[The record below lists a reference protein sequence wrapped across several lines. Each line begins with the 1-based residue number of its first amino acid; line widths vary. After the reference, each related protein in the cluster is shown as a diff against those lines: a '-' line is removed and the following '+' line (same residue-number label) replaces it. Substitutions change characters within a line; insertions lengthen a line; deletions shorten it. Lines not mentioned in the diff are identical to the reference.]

1 MRVGARIAAGTSP
14 AEGPAERKARRTIR
28 RAFVLLNRAR
38 AGPEVI
44 AGVRGFFRRQRVA
57 VVEAEITNAADSPP
71 ALPAPIDLAVSLGG
85 DGTLLQCARLLA
97 GSDIPILPVNLGTV
111 GFITEIS
118 ADEWRQAYVAYA
130 AGERTLS
137 TRLMVNARVT
147 RSGAEVA
154 NLDGLNDAV
163 IAAYGR
169 SRIARL
175 RVRLAGTWVANYRA
189 DGMIFATPTG
199 STAYSMAAGGP
210 ILHPEMAAF
219 VITPIC
225 PFTLANRPLLVPA
238 DEPVLVEVEP
248 GQRTEISLTVDGV
261 EVVLLQPGDRVALSR
276 SVHRTHIIRSGERN
290 FYQVLRS
297 KLDWAGE
304 PRA

>member
-1 MRVGARIAAGTSP
+1 MRVGARIPAGTSP
-14 AEGPAERKARRTIR
+14 AEGKARRTIR

-44 AGVRGFFRRQRVA
+44 AGVRDFFRRQRVA

-71 ALPAPIDLAVSLGG
+71 ARLDPIDLAVSLGG

-118 ADEWRQAYVAYA
+118 ADEWRQAYLAYA
-130 AGERTLS
+130 AGERRLS

-163 IAAYGR
+163 VTAYGR

-175 RVRLAGTWVANYRA
+175 RVHLAGTWVANYRA

-210 ILHPEMAAF
+210 ILHPEMEAF

-225 PFTLANRPLLVPA
+225 PFTLANRPLLIPA

-261 EVVLLQPGDRVALSR
+261 EAVLLQPGDRVALSR

>member
-1 MRVGARIAAGTSP
+1 MSVGARIPAGTIP
-14 AEGPAERKARRTIR
+14 ARGQPPPRTIR

-38 AGPEVI
+38 AGGDVI
-44 AGVRGFFRRQRVA
+44 AGVRDFFRQQRVEL
-57 VVEAEITNAADSPP
+57 VEAEISSAAVAPP
-71 ALPAPIDLAVSLGG
+71 AGLDTVDLAVSFGG
-85 DGTLLQCARLLA
+85 DGTLLHCARLLA
-97 GSDIPILPVNLGTV
+97 GSDIPILPVNMGTV
-111 GFITEIS
+111 GFITEVP
-118 ADEWRQAYVAYA
+118 AAEWRQAYVAYA
-130 AGERTLS
+130 AGRSGLS
-137 TRLMVNARVT
+137 TRIMVNAGVVRAGT
-147 RSGAEVA
+147 EVA
-154 NLDGLNDAV
+154 NIDGLNDAV
-163 IAAYGR
+163 ITARGH
-169 SRIARL
+169 SKIVRL

-225 PFTLANRPLLVPA
+225 PFTLANRPLLIPA

-261 EVVLLQPGDRVALSR
+261 EVVQLQPGDRVALSR
-276 SVHRTHIIRSGERN
+276 SVHETHIIRSGERN

>member
-1 MRVGARIAAGTSP
+1 MRIGARIPAGASP
-14 AEGPAERKARRTIR
+14 AGKPPRTIR
-28 RAFVLLNRAR
+28 RVFVLLNRAR
-38 AGPEVI
+38 AGAAVI
-44 AGVRGFFRRQRVA
+44 AGVRDFFREQRVA
-57 VVEAEITNAADSPP
+57 VVEAEIGTAAAPP
-71 ALPAPIDLAVSLGG
+71 AAARGPIDLAVSLGG

-97 GSDIPILPVNLGTV
+97 GSDVPILPVNLGTV
-111 GFITEIS
+111 GFITEVS
-118 ADEWRQAYVAYA
+118 AAEWRRTYLAYA
-130 AGERTLS
+130 AGERRLS

-147 RSGAEVA
+147 RGGAEAA

-163 IAAYGR
+163 IAASGR

-238 DEPVLVEVEP
+238 DEPVLVEVEAA
-248 GQRTEISLTVDGV
+248 QRTEISLTVDGV
-261 EVVLLQPGDRVALSR
+261 EAVPLQPGDRIALSR
-276 SVHRTHIIRSGERN
+276 SVHRTHIIRSAERN

>member
-1 MRVGARIAAGTSP
+1 MRVGARIPAGTSP
-14 AEGPAERKARRTIR
+14 PEGKARRTIR

-44 AGVRGFFRRQRVA
+44 AGVRDFFRRQRVA

-71 ALPAPIDLAVSLGG
+71 ARLDRIDLAVSLGG

-97 GSDIPILPVNLGTV
+97 GSDVPILPVNLGTV

-118 ADEWRQAYVAYA
+118 AAEWRQAYVAYA
-130 AGERTLS
+130 AGERRLS

-163 IAAYGR
+163 IAASGR

-175 RVRLAGTWVANYRA
+175 RVHLAGTWVANYRA

-225 PFTLANRPLLVPA
+225 PFTLANRPLLIPA

-261 EVVLLQPGDRVALSR
+261 EAVLLQPGDRVALSR

>member
-14 AEGPAERKARRTIR
+14 AEEKARRTIR

-44 AGVRGFFRRQRVA
+44 AGVRDFFRRQRVA

>member
-1 MRVGARIAAGTSP
+1 
-14 AEGPAERKARRTIR
+14 
-28 RAFVLLNRAR
+28 VLLNRAR
-38 AGPEVI
+38 AGGDVI
-44 AGVRGFFRRQRVA
+44 VGVRDFFRQQRVEL
-57 VVEAEITNAADSPP
+57 VEAEISSAAVAPP
-71 ALPAPIDLAVSLGG
+71 AGLDTVDLAVSLGG
-85 DGTLLQCARLLA
+85 DGTLLHCARLLA

-111 GFITEIS
+111 GFITEVP

-130 AGERTLS
+130 AGELGLS
-137 TRLMVNARVT
+137 TRIMVNARVL
-147 RSGAEVA
+147 RAGIEVA
-154 NLDGLNDAV
+154 NIDGLNDAV
-163 IAAYGR
+163 IAAHGR
-169 SRIARL
+169 SKIVRL
-175 RVRLAGTWVANYRA
+175 RVHLAGTWVANYRA

-225 PFTLANRPLLVPA
+225 PFTLANRPLLIPA

-261 EVVLLQPGDRVALSR
+261 EVELLQPGDRLALSR

>member
-1 MRVGARIAAGTSP
+1 MRVGARIAAGTS
-14 AEGPAERKARRTIR
+14 PAERKARRTIR

>member
-1 MRVGARIAAGTSP
+1 MRVGARIP
-14 AEGPAERKARRTIR
+14 PRPIR

-44 AGVRGFFRRQRVA
+44 AGVRGFFHQQRVA
-57 VVEAEITNAADSPP
+57 LVEAEIGSAADAPP
-71 ALPAPIDLAVSLGG
+71 APPDPVDLAVSLGG

-118 ADEWRQAYVAYA
+118 AAEWRQAYVAYA
-130 AGERTLS
+130 AGERRLS

-147 RSGAEVA
+147 RGGAEVA
-154 NLDGLNDAV
+154 DIDGLNDAV

-169 SRIARL
+169 SKIARL
-175 RVRLAGTWVANYRA
+175 RVHLAGTWVANYRA

-210 ILHPEMAAF
+210 ILHPEMMAF

-225 PFTLANRPLLVPA
+225 PFTLANRPLLIPA

-248 GQRTEISLTVDGV
+248 GQRTDLSLTVDGV
-261 EVVLLQPGDRVALSR
+261 EVVLLEPGDRITLAR
-276 SVHRTHIIRSGERN
+276 SVHRTHIIRSAERN

>member
-44 AGVRGFFRRQRVA
+44 AGVRDFFRRQRVA

>member
-1 MRVGARIAAGTSP
+1 MSVGVGIPAGTTP
-14 AEGPAERKARRTIR
+14 PGGQPPPRTIR

-38 AGPEVI
+38 AGADVI
-44 AGVRGFFRRQRVA
+44 AGVRDFFRQQRVEL
-57 VVEAEITNAADSPP
+57 VEAEIPSAAVAPP
-71 ALPAPIDLAVSLGG
+71 AGLDTFDLAVSLGG

-97 GSDIPILPVNLGTV
+97 GSDVPILPVNLGTV
-111 GFITEIS
+111 GFITEVP
-118 ADEWRQAYVAYA
+118 AAELRKAYIAYA
-130 AGERTLS
+130 AGESGLS
-137 TRLMVNARVT
+137 TRIMVHAGVDRAGT
-147 RSGAEVA
+147 EVA
-154 NLDGLNDAV
+154 SIDGLNDAV
-163 IAAYGR
+163 ISAHGG
-169 SRIARL
+169 SKIVRL

-210 ILHPEMAAF
+210 ILHPEMTAF

-225 PFTLANRPLLVPA
+225 PFTLANRPLLIPA

-261 EVVLLQPGDRVALSR
+261 EAVQLQPGDRVALSR
-276 SVHRTHIIRSGERN
+276 SVHQTHIIRSGERN

>member
-1 MRVGARIAAGTSP
+1 MRVGARIPAGGGLAGEP
-14 AEGPAERKARRTIR
+14 PRTIR
-28 RAFVLLNRAR
+28 RVFVLLNRAR
-38 AGPEVI
+38 AGAAVI
-44 AGVRGFFRRQRVA
+44 AGVRDFFKEQGVA
-57 VVEAEITNAADSPP
+57 VVQAEVGAAPDSPAA
-71 ALPAPIDLAVSLGG
+71 ALGPIDLAVSLGG

-97 GSDIPILPVNLGTV
+97 GSDVPILPVNLGTV
-111 GFITEIS
+111 GFITEVS
-118 ADEWRQAYVAYA
+118 AAEWRQTYLAYA
-130 AGERTLS
+130 AGERRLS

-147 RSGAEVA
+147 RGGADVA

-163 IAAYGR
+163 IAASGR

-175 RVRLAGTWVANYRA
+175 RVRLADTWVANYRA

-210 ILHPEMAAF
+210 ILHPEMTAF

-238 DEPVLVEVEP
+238 DEPVLVEVESA
-248 GQRTEISLTVDGV
+248 QRTEISLTVDGV
-261 EVVLLQPGDRVALSR
+261 EAVPLQPGDRVALAR
-276 SVHRTHIIRSGERN
+276 SVHRTHIIRSAERN

>member
-1 MRVGARIAAGTSP
+1 MSVGVRIPAATTAAGDP
-14 AEGPAERKARRTIR
+14 PPPPTIR

-38 AGPEVI
+38 AGPDVI
-44 AGVRGFFRRQRVA
+44 AGVRDFFRQQRVEL
-57 VVEAEITNAADSPP
+57 VEAEISSAAVSPP
-71 ALPAPIDLAVSLGG
+71 AGLDTVDLAVSLGG

-97 GSDIPILPVNLGTV
+97 GSDVPILPVNLGTV
-111 GFITEIS
+111 GFITEVP
-118 ADEWRQAYVAYA
+118 AAEWRQAYRAYA
-130 AGERTLS
+130 TGASGLS
-137 TRLMVNARVT
+137 TRIMVNAGVARAGT
-147 RSGAEVA
+147 EVA
-154 NLDGLNDAV
+154 RIDGLNDVV
-163 IAAYGR
+163 ISAHGG
-169 SRIARL
+169 SKIVRL

-225 PFTLANRPLLVPA
+225 PFTLANRPLLIPA

-261 EVVLLQPGDRVALSR
+261 EVVPLQPGDRVALSR

>member
-1 MRVGARIAAGTSP
+1 MSVGARIPAGTIP
-14 AEGPAERKARRTIR
+14 PGEPPPPPTIR

-44 AGVRGFFRRQRVA
+44 AGVREFFRQQRVEL
-57 VVEAEITNAADSPP
+57 VEAEISSAAVSPP
-71 ALPAPIDLAVSLGG
+71 AGLDTVDLAVSLGG

-111 GFITEIS
+111 GFITEVP
-118 ADEWRQAYVAYA
+118 AAEWRQAYEAYA
-130 AGERTLS
+130 TGESGLS
-137 TRLMVNARVT
+137 TRIMVNAGVDRAGT
-147 RSGAEVA
+147 EVA
-154 NLDGLNDAV
+154 RIDGLNDVV
-163 IAAYGR
+163 ISAHGG
-169 SRIARL
+169 SKIVRL

-189 DGMIFATPTG
+189 DGMIIATPTG

-225 PFTLANRPLLVPA
+225 PFTLANRPLLIPA

-261 EVVLLQPGDRVALSR
+261 EVVRLQPGDRVGLSR

>member
-14 AEGPAERKARRTIR
+14 AEEKARRTIR

>member
-1 MRVGARIAAGTSP
+1 MRIGARIPAGASP
-14 AEGPAERKARRTIR
+14 AGKPPRTIR
-28 RAFVLLNRAR
+28 RVFVLLNRAR
-38 AGPEVI
+38 ADAAVI
-44 AGVRGFFRRQRVA
+44 AGVRDFFREQRVA
-57 VVEAEITNAADSPP
+57 VVEAEIGTAAAPP
-71 ALPAPIDLAVSLGG
+71 AAARGPVDLAVSLGG

-97 GSDIPILPVNLGTV
+97 GSDVPILPVNLGTV
-111 GFITEIS
+111 GFITEVS
-118 ADEWRQAYVAYA
+118 AAEWRRTYLAYA
-130 AGERTLS
+130 AGERRLS

-147 RSGAEVA
+147 RGGAEAA

-163 IAAYGR
+163 IAASGR

-238 DEPVLVEVEP
+238 DEPVLVEVEAA
-248 GQRTEISLTVDGV
+248 QRTEISLTVDGV
-261 EVVLLQPGDRVALSR
+261 EAVPLQPGDRIALSR
-276 SVHRTHIIRSGERN
+276 SVHRTHIIRSAERN

>member
-1 MRVGARIAAGTSP
+1 MSVGVRIPGGTAR
-14 AEGPAERKARRTIR
+14 EGDPPPPPTIR
-28 RAFVLLNRAR
+28 RVFVLLNRAR
-38 AGPEVI
+38 AGPDVI
-44 AGVRGFFRRQRVA
+44 AGVRGFFRRQRVEL
-57 VVEAEITNAADSPP
+57 VEAEISSPAISPP
-71 ALPAPIDLAVSLGG
+71 AGLDTVDLAVSLGG

-97 GSDIPILPVNLGTV
+97 GSDVPILPVNLGTV
-111 GFITEIS
+111 GFITEVP
-118 ADEWRQAYVAYA
+118 AAEWRQAYVAYA
-130 AGERTLS
+130 TGKSGLS
-137 TRLMVNARVT
+137 TRMMVNAGVDRA
-147 RSGAEVA
+147 GAEVA
-154 NLDGLNDAV
+154 RIDGLNDVV
-163 IAAYGR
+163 ISAHGG
-169 SRIARL
+169 SKIVRL

-189 DGMIFATPTG
+189 DGMIIATPTG

-225 PFTLANRPLLVPA
+225 PFTLANRPLLIPA

-261 EVVLLQPGDRVALSR
+261 EVVRLQPGDRVALSR

>member
-1 MRVGARIAAGTSP
+1 MRIGARIPAGASP
-14 AEGPAERKARRTIR
+14 AGKPPRTIR
-28 RAFVLLNRAR
+28 RVFVLLNRAR
-38 AGPEVI
+38 AGAAVI
-44 AGVRGFFRRQRVA
+44 AGVRDFFREQRVA
-57 VVEAEITNAADSPP
+57 VVEAEIGTAAAPP
-71 ALPAPIDLAVSLGG
+71 AAARGPVDLAVSLGG

-97 GSDIPILPVNLGTV
+97 GSDVPILPVNLGTV
-111 GFITEIS
+111 GFITEVS
-118 ADEWRQAYVAYA
+118 AAEWRRTYLAYA
-130 AGERTLS
+130 AGERRLS

-147 RSGAEVA
+147 RGGAEAA

-163 IAAYGR
+163 IAASGR

-238 DEPVLVEVEP
+238 DEPVLVEVEAA
-248 GQRTEISLTVDGV
+248 QRTEISLTVDGV
-261 EVVLLQPGDRVALSR
+261 EAVPLQPGDRIALSR
-276 SVHRTHIIRSGERN
+276 SVHRTHIIRSAERN

>member
-1 MRVGARIAAGTSP
+1 MRIGARIPAGPSP
-14 AEGPAERKARRTIR
+14 AGKPPRTIR
-28 RAFVLLNRAR
+28 RVFVLLNRAR
-38 AGPEVI
+38 AGAAVI
-44 AGVRGFFRRQRVA
+44 AGVRDFFREQGVA
-57 VVEAEITNAADSPP
+57 VVQAEVGAAPDSPEA
-71 ALPAPIDLAVSLGG
+71 ALGPLDLAVSLGG

-97 GSDIPILPVNLGTV
+97 GSDVPILPVNLGTV
-111 GFITEIS
+111 GFITEVS
-118 ADEWRQAYVAYA
+118 AAEWRRTYLAYA
-130 AGERTLS
+130 AGERRLS

-147 RSGAEVA
+147 RGGAEAA

-163 IAAYGR
+163 IAASGR

-175 RVRLAGTWVANYRA
+175 RVRLADTWVANYRA

-238 DEPVLVEVEP
+238 DEPVLVEVEAA
-248 GQRTEISLTVDGV
+248 QRTEISLTVDGV
-261 EVVLLQPGDRVALSR
+261 EAVPLQPGDRIALSR
-276 SVHRTHIIRSGERN
+276 SVHRTHIIRSAERN

>member
-1 MRVGARIAAGTSP
+1 MRVGVRIPAGTGAAGG
-14 AEGPAERKARRTIR
+14 GPPPRTIR

-38 AGPEVI
+38 AGGDVI
-44 AGVRGFFRRQRVA
+44 AGVRDFFKRRNVA
-57 VVEAEITNAADSPP
+57 VVEAEISKAASPP
-71 ALPAPIDLAVSLGG
+71 SRLDAIDLAVSLGG
-85 DGTLLQCARLLA
+85 DGTLLHCARLLA

-111 GFITEIS
+111 GFITEVP
-118 ADEWRQAYVAYA
+118 AAEWRQAYTAYA
-130 AGERTLS
+130 TGELGLS
-137 TRLMVNARVT
+137 TRIMVNASVV
-147 RSGAEVA
+147 RSGIEVA
-154 NLDGLNDAV
+154 NIDGLNDAV
-163 IAAYGR
+163 IAAHGR
-169 SRIARL
+169 SKIVRL
-175 RVRLAGTWVANYRA
+175 RVHLAGTWVANYRA

-225 PFTLANRPLLVPA
+225 PFTLANRPLLIPA

-261 EVVLLQPGDRVALSR
+261 EVELLQPGDRLALSR

>member
-1 MRVGARIAAGTSP
+1 MRIGARIPAGASP
-14 AEGPAERKARRTIR
+14 AGNPPRTIR
-28 RAFVLLNRAR
+28 RVFVLLNRAR
-38 AGPEVI
+38 AGAAVI
-44 AGVRGFFRRQRVA
+44 AGVRDFFKEQGVA
-57 VVEAEITNAADSPP
+57 VVQAEVGAAPHSPEA
-71 ALPAPIDLAVSLGG
+71 ALGPLDLAVSLGG

-97 GSDIPILPVNLGTV
+97 GSDVPILPVNLGTV
-111 GFITEIS
+111 GFITEVS
-118 ADEWRQAYVAYA
+118 AAEWRRTYLAYA
-130 AGERTLS
+130 AGERRLS

-147 RSGAEVA
+147 RGGAEAA

-163 IAAYGR
+163 IAASGR

-238 DEPVLVEVEP
+238 DEPVLVEVEAA
-248 GQRTEISLTVDGV
+248 QRTEISLTVDGV
-261 EVVLLQPGDRVALSR
+261 EAVPLQPGDRIALSR
-276 SVHRTHIIRSGERN
+276 SVHRTHIIRSAERN

>member
-1 MRVGARIAAGTSP
+1 MRIGARIPAGTSS
-14 AEGPAERKARRTIR
+14 AEGKARRTIR

-44 AGVRGFFRRQRVA
+44 AGVRGFFRRQQVE

-71 ALPAPIDLAVSLGG
+71 ALLDPIDLAVSLGG

-175 RVRLAGTWVANYRA
+175 RVHLAGTWVANYRA

-225 PFTLANRPLLVPA
+225 PFTLANRPLLIPA

>member
-1 MRVGARIAAGTSP
+1 MRVGARIPAGASP
-14 AEGPAERKARRTIR
+14 AGKTPRTIR
-28 RAFVLLNRAR
+28 RVFVLLNRAR
-38 AGPEVI
+38 AGAAVI
-44 AGVRGFFRRQRVA
+44 AGVRDFFKEQGVA
-57 VVEAEITNAADSPP
+57 VVQAEVGAAPDSPEA
-71 ALPAPIDLAVSLGG
+71 ALGPLDLAVSLGG

-97 GSDIPILPVNLGTV
+97 GSDVPILPVNLGTV
-111 GFITEIS
+111 GFITEVS
-118 ADEWRQAYVAYA
+118 AAEWRRTYLAYA
-130 AGERTLS
+130 AGERRLS

-147 RSGAEVA
+147 RDGAEAA

-163 IAAYGR
+163 IAASGR
-169 SRIARL
+169 SRLARL

-238 DEPVLVEVEP
+238 DEPVLVEVEAA
-248 GQRTEISLTVDGV
+248 QRTEISLTVDGV
-261 EVVLLQPGDRVALSR
+261 EAVPLQPGDRIALSR
-276 SVHRTHIIRSGERN
+276 SVHRIHIIRSAERN